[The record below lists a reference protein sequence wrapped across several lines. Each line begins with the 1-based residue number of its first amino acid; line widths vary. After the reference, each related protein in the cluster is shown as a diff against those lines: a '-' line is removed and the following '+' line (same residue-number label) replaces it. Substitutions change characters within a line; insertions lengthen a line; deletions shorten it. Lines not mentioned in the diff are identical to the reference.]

1 MVHGQTDFLTTGNR
15 VEEANLF
22 FVGTVTRVAG
32 VGYGQVV
39 KRALFGAAK
48 GKTDC

>member
-1 MVHGQTDFLTTGNR
+1 LVHGQTDFLTTGNR
-15 VEEANLF
+15 VEETNLF
-22 FVGTVTRVAG
+22 FVGAVTLNKQ